1 MITLLVG
8 GARSGKS
15 SLALRLAQRADAAG
29 SPVTYIVTAE
39 PFDDDLAERVQRHR
53 DERPPQWRTIE
64 CPVELVDAVA
74 SVPTNQFL
82 VVDCLT
88 VWWSNLM
95 VHGVVTDDG
104 DALVGA
110 LCGALATRRAAGGV
124 TIVVSNE
131 VGLGVH
137 PESELGRVY
146 RDQLGRLNQAVAA
159 IADTTLL
166 MVAGRALPLGDPM
179 EFFT

>member
-15 SLALRLAQRADAAG
+15 SLALRLAQRADALG
-29 SPVTYIVTAE
+29 TPVTFLVTAE
-39 PFDDDLAERVQRHR
+39 PFDHDLAERVQRHR
-53 DERPPQWRTIE
+53 NERPSHWRTLE
-64 CPVELVDAVA
+64 CPLDVAEAIA
-74 SVPTNQFL
+74 SVPANEFL

-88 VWWSNLM
+88 VWWGNVL
-95 VHGVVTDDG
+95 VHSAPTDDG
-104 DALVGA
+104 RALVDA
-110 LCGALATRRAAGGV
+110 VCGALDTRRQSGGTTVVV
-124 TIVVSNE
+124 TNE

-159 IADTTLL
+159 IADTALL